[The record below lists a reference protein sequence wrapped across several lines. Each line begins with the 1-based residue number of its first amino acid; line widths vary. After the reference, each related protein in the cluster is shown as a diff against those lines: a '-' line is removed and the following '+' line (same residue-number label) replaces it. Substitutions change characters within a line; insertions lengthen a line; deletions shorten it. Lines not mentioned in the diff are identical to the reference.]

1 MDYTLDDIEIIKILA
16 AKESTILDKELNDS
30 MKTRLKLRTSQI
42 LREYYEE
49 NTMGIKIGWIEE
61 FKKFGITEQDGKSA
75 IACARRLGVKFE

>member
-16 AKESTILDKELNDS
+16 TKESTILDKELNDS

-61 FKKFGITEQDGKSA
+61 FKKFGITEQDGKAA
-75 IACARRLGVKFE
+75 IACARRLGVKLE